1 MATNRKALE
10 RQRQE
15 KVEYDWGTLWPHYH
29 KEKMNWATGFR
40 TKGDVDIL
48 FLSGSTGRDPFEDG
62 PCRTPDEERAGKGK
76 VVGGIKEQTRQ
87 TLEDIKNSL
96 ELMGATLK
104 HIVMFRYFLKRRE
117 DVFDMRDEMYKF
129 FEDNEPDLRAHPR
142 PATLIRGVGIDLPD
156 MLVEIEAWPAVPRK
170 NKSAFC
176 PLEDRQSGT
185 WRRSFAED
193 VVPRTSLYHSIH
205 RGKACAGSA
214 CASRAWCSSRGNR
227 HLAKSQEARR
237 LIEVGIHDAGALLLT
252 NSMLPGT
259 AREPVQ
265 IMRGAHSRQL
275 SRIRI
280 SWRRPKKRCW
290 Q

>member
-1 MATNRKALE
+1 MATNQKALE
-10 RQRQE
+10 LQKQE
-15 KVEYDWGTLWPHYH
+15 KVEYEWGTLWPHYH

-87 TLEDIKNSL
+87 TLEDIKNSI

-129 FEDNEPDLRAHPR
+129 FEQNEPDLRAHPR

-156 MLVEIEAWPAVPRK
+156 MLIEIEAWAAVPRK
-170 NKSAFC
+170 KYLF
-176 PLEDRQSGT
+176 L
-185 WRRSFAED
+185 RRRRFSNGCMARSYRFDQAD
-193 VVPRTSLYHSIH
+193 
-205 RGKACAGSA
+205 
-214 CASRAWCSSRGNR
+214 SSRQVLCLLVQSCTGR
-227 HLAKSQEARR
+227 RRDRADVYRLSQRETGKFSRR
-237 LIEVGIHDAGALLLT
+237 L
-252 NSMLPGT
+252 
-259 AREPVQ
+259 
-265 IMRGAHSRQL
+265 
-275 SRIRI
+275 
-280 SWRRPKKRCW
+280 
-290 Q
+290 